1 MLRAR
6 PGFYQTQVLPT
17 ENQTVAL
24 ALLFLN
30 GEIPAMLCL
39 LSPHLSDGAR
49 EYTCSIFSVN
59 KTMASLYVMGE
70 GHYNLTP
77 IYTWLIDLHLPDR
90 PFSPGWS
97 ASC

>member
-1 MLRAR
+1 MGD
-6 PGFYQTQVLPT
+6 PCHVVP
-17 ENQTVAL
+17 
-24 ALLFLN
+24 
-30 GEIPAMLCL
+30 

-49 EYTCSIFSVN
+49 EILAAFPVN

-90 PFSPGWS
+90 P
-97 ASC
+97 